1 MTNQVSIFEDI
12 DYVKL
17 RERIQNIETVDEAL
31 ALLESI
37 NVTYQLTQWAIV
49 DIIHHFQQHH
59 PSLLPSL
66 EAGLIWALNLESS
79 QVAQLKR
86 VATVFGDVSKRFPAL
101 SFSHHI
107 VLAYSAAYLEWD
119 EIVRVAKEAD
129 EIVRVAK
136 EAEYNAWGVR
146 ETRYKINQVRKEKI
160 LKKVEEEGEKALEE
174 KKRGRPHSI
183 IEEIKQ
189 EIFEEA
195 APEPRPEP
203 QLEPETTLTKEAEI
217 EVDLKKEVEL
227 REAVKEEE
235 KKRILTDAA
244 IRAADAYIRY
254 GHEFLD
260 YLLEALT
267 TVQWDFYRQLTVKM
281 KKRIPMVV
289 TAKSPVENICLA
301 LSSLLDLLLKYQE
314 GGTED
319 INEGDELGQETE
331 EV

>member
-1 MTNQVSIFEDI
+1 MANQVSIFEDI

-49 DIIHHFQQHH
+49 DIIYHFQQHH

-79 QVAQLKR
+79 GVSQLKR

-101 SFSHHI
+101 SFSHHL
-107 VLAYSAAYLEWD
+107 VLAYAAAYLEWD
-119 EIVRVAKEAD
+119 EIVR
-129 EIVRVAK
+129 IAK

-146 ETRYKINQVRKEKI
+146 ETRFRVNQVRKEKL
-160 LKKVEEEGEKALEE
+160 LKKVEEKGEEALEE
-174 KKRGRPHSI
+174 KRRGRPHSV
-183 IEEIKQ
+183 IEEIRQ
-189 EIFEEA
+189 EIFKEA
-195 APEPRPEP
+195 APEPTPEP
-203 QLEPETTLTKEAEI
+203 EPEFEPEPTPKKEVEVEI
-217 EVDLKKEVEL
+217 DLRKEVEL
-227 REAVKEEE
+227 REAAEEEE

-281 KKRIPMVV
+281 KKRIPMLA
-289 TAKSPVENICLA
+289 TAKAPVEDICA
-301 LSSLLDLLLKYQE
+301 PLSSLLDLLLKYRE
-314 GGTED
+314 GGMKD
-319 INEGDELGQETE
+319 INGGDELGQETE
-331 EV
+331 EI

>member
-1 MTNQVSIFEDI
+1 MANQISIFEDI

-31 ALLESI
+31 TLLENI

-49 DIIHHFQQHH
+49 DIIYHFQQHH
-59 PSLLPSL
+59 PNLLPSL
-66 EAGLIWALNLESS
+66 EAGLIWALNLEPS

-86 VATVFGDVSKRFPAL
+86 VAAVFGDVSKRFPTL

-107 VLAYSAAYLEWD
+107 VLAYAAAHLEWD
-119 EIVRVAKEAD
+119 EIVR
-129 EIVRVAK
+129 IAK

-146 ETRYKINQVRKEKI
+146 ETRYRISQVRKEKI
-160 LKKVEEEGEKALEE
+160 LKKIEKEGEKALEE
-174 KKRGRPHSI
+174 KKRGRPHSV

-195 APEPRPEP
+195 TPELRPEL
-203 QLEPETTLTKEAEI
+203 QEEI

-227 REAVKEEE
+227 REAAEEEE
-235 KKRILTDAA
+235 KRRILTDAA

-254 GHEFLD
+254 GSKFLD

-267 TVQWDFYRQLTVKM
+267 TTQWDFYRQLSVKM
-281 KKRIPMVV
+281 KERIPMVA
-289 TAKSPVENICLA
+289 TAKSPVEDICLV
-301 LSSLLDLLLKYQE
+301 LSSLLDLLLKYRE
-314 GGTED
+314 GGIES
-319 INEGDELGQETE
+319 IHEGNESGQETE

>member
-49 DIIHHFQQHH
+49 DIIYHFQQHH

-79 QVAQLKR
+79 GVSQLKR

-101 SFSHHI
+101 SFSHHL
-107 VLAYSAAYLEWD
+107 VLAYAAAYLEWD
-119 EIVRVAKEAD
+119 EIVR
-129 EIVRVAK
+129 IAK

-146 ETRYKINQVRKEKI
+146 ETRFRVNQVRKEKL
-160 LKKVEEEGEKALEE
+160 LKKVEEKGEEALEE
-174 KKRGRPHSI
+174 KRRGRPHSV
-183 IEEIKQ
+183 IEEIRQ
-189 EIFEEA
+189 EIFKEA
-195 APEPRPEP
+195 APEPTPEP
-203 QLEPETTLTKEAEI
+203 EPEFEPEPTPKKEVEVEI
-217 EVDLKKEVEL
+217 DLRKEVEL
-227 REAVKEEE
+227 REAAEEEE

-281 KKRIPMVV
+281 KKRIPMLA
-289 TAKSPVENICLA
+289 TAKAPVEDICA
-301 LSSLLDLLLKYQE
+301 PLSSLLDLLLKYRE
-314 GGTED
+314 GGMKD
-319 INEGDELGQETE
+319 INGGDELGQETE
-331 EV
+331 EI

>member
-49 DIIHHFQQHH
+49 DIIYHFQQHH

-66 EAGLIWALNLESS
+66 EAGLIWALNLEPS

-86 VATVFGDVSKRFPAL
+86 VATVFGDVSKRFPTL

-107 VLAYSAAYLEWD
+107 ILAYAAAYLEWD
-119 EIVRVAKEAD
+119 EIVR
-129 EIVRVAK
+129 IAK

-146 ETRYKINQVRKEKI
+146 EIRYRINQVRKEKI
-160 LKKVEEEGEKALEE
+160 LKKIEEKGEEALEE
-174 KKRGRPHSI
+174 KKRGRPHSVI
-183 IEEIKQ
+183 KEIKQ
-189 EIFEEA
+189 EMFEEA
-195 APEPRPEP
+195 APELTPEP
-203 QLEPETTLTKEAEI
+203 EFEPEPTAGKEI
-217 EVDLKKEVEL
+217 EVEIDLKKEVEL
-227 REAVKEEE
+227 REVAKEEE
-235 KKRILTDAA
+235 KKQILTDAA

-260 YLLEALT
+260 YFLEALT

-281 KKRIPMVV
+281 KKRIPMVA
-289 TAKSPVENICLA
+289 TAKSPVEDICSA
-301 LSSLLDLLLKYQE
+301 LSLLLDLLLKYQE
-314 GGTED
+314 GGMED
-319 INEGDELGQETE
+319 IHGGNELGQETE

>member
-1 MTNQVSIFEDI
+1 MANQVSIFEDI

-49 DIIHHFQQHH
+49 DIICHFQQHH
-59 PSLLPSL
+59 PTLLPSL

-86 VATVFGDVSKRFPAL
+86 VATVFGDVSKRFSTL

-107 VLAYSAAYLEWD
+107 VLAYAAAYLEW
-119 EIVRVAKEAD
+119 D

-146 ETRYKINQVRKEKI
+146 ETRYRINQVRKEKI
-160 LKKVEEEGEKALEE
+160 LKEVDEKGEKALEE
-174 KKRGRPHSI
+174 KKRGRPHSV

-189 EIFEEA
+189 EMFEET
-195 APEPRPEP
+195 APEPEP
-203 QLEPETTLTKEAEI
+203 TPKKEMEVEI
-217 EVDLKKEVEL
+217 DLGKEVEL
-227 REAVKEEE
+227 REAAKEEE

-254 GHEFLD
+254 GREFLD

-267 TVQWDFYRQLTVKM
+267 TVQWDFYQQLTIKM
-281 KKRIPMVV
+281 KKRIPMLA
-289 TAKSPVENICLA
+289 TAKAPVEDICA
-301 LSSLLDLLLKYQE
+301 PLSSLLDLLLKYQE
-314 GGTED
+314 GGMED
-319 INEGDELGQETE
+319 IHEGDELGQETE

>member
-1 MTNQVSIFEDI
+1 MANQVSIFEDI

-17 RERIQNIETVDEAL
+17 REKIQNIETVDEAL
-31 ALLESI
+31 ALLENI

-49 DIIHHFQQHH
+49 DIIYHFQQHH

-79 QVAQLKR
+79 QVSQLKR
-86 VATVFGDVSKRFPAL
+86 VAATFGDVTKRFPAL
-101 SFSHHI
+101 SFSHH
-107 VLAYSAAYLEWD
+107 VLLAYAAAHLEWD
-119 EIVRVAKEAD
+119 EIVR
-129 EIVRVAK
+129 IAK

-146 ETRYKINQVRKEKI
+146 ETRYKISQVRREKI
-160 LKKVEEEGEKALEE
+160 LKEVEEKGEKALEE
-174 KKRGRPHSI
+174 KKQRGRPAAAV
-183 IEEIKQ
+183 EEVKQ
-189 EIFEEA
+189 EILEE
-195 APEPRPEP
+195 PKT
-203 QLEPETTLTKEAEI
+203 ETKKEAEQAEAV
-217 EVDLKKEVEL
+217 EVDLKREVEL
-227 REAVKEEE
+227 REAAKEEE
-235 KKRILTDAA
+235 KKRILTDVA

-281 KKRIPMVV
+281 KKRIPMLA
-289 TAKSPVENICLA
+289 TAKAPVESICSP

-314 GGTED
+314 GGMED
-319 INEGDELGQETE
+319 INGGNELGQETE